1 MEEQRISVVYW
12 VWNGLKIKRVG
23 SPKSPSP
30 FPLIINFPFWKK
42 TDAECVYSVVMPHT
56 IFERSRQLGELGKV
70 TLDRPK
76 QMGYHAELWGP
87 PSLNLATCD
96 SSQGSSYES
105 KTQIHVVTLPKL
117 RDKILTFGSI
127 LQELWAVT
135 VWKAAYSTKSTNPL
149 AF

>member
-1 MEEQRISVVYW
+1 MEEQRISMVYW
-12 VWNGLKIKRVG
+12 VWNGLKIRVG
-23 SPKSPSP
+23 SPKSPSS

-42 TDAECVYSVVMPHT
+42 TDAECVYSVEVPQN
-56 IFERSRQLGELGKV
+56 IFGRSRQLGELGKV
-70 TLDRPK
+70 TLDGPK
-76 QMGYHAELWGP
+76 SMGYHTELWGP
-87 PSLNLATCD
+87 PPLNLATCD

-105 KTQIHVVTLPKL
+105 KTQIHVVTWTML

-135 VWKAAYSTKSTNPL
+135 VWKAANSTKSANPL